1 MAEAI
6 TPSNSRPPTNFRQQA
21 VRARQ
26 NQDIRRAQQQAPAD
40 ANAPARERA
49 ARDAGAADDRSADV
63 AAARRT
69 QARRANDRPRETQ
82 PPPGQVLDTFA

>member
-6 TPSNSRPPTNFRQQA
+6 TPSNNRPPTNFRQQA

-49 ARDAGAADDRSADV
+49 ARDEGAADSRAV
-63 AAARRT
+63 EAAATRRV
-69 QARRANDRPRETQ
+69 QAQRANDRPRETQ